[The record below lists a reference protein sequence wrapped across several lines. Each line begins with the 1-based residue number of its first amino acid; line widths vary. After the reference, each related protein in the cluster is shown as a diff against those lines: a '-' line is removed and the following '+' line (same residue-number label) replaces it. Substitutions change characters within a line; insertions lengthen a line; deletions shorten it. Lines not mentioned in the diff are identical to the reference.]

1 MREGSAGIDVCGRR
15 SFAADIYVA
24 LLAIKLTSRAA
35 RPSHTRLGGAQE
47 VGTGGA
53 ERTEELGGIVPA
65 PRRRVGDDA
74 LLQLAHLE
82 PRGAH
87 GGAGVGGAEEAISVA

>member
-1 MREGSAGIDVCGRR
+1 MCAAGDL
-15 SFAADIYVA
+15 SPPIYVA
-24 LLAIKLTSRAA
+24 LLAMKLASRGA

-87 GGAGVGGAEEAISVA
+87 GRAGVGGAEEAISVA